1 MWIRVE
7 YIHST
12 VAWLFV
18 LRGAVRVVDHGRAK
32 TGGVAVWCGR
42 AVFYEATAFN
52 QPIAPW
58 DMSSVTNTGD
68 SACISLPGLHA
79 SSKPI
84 HPIISSRTVFY
95 NNAEKT
101 QPWVG

>member
-18 LRGAVRVVDHGRAK
+18 LRGAVRVVDLGRAK
-32 TGGVAVWCGR
+32 ARGVAVWCGR
-42 AVFYEATAFN
+42 AVFNGATAFD
-52 QPIAPW
+52 QDLRPW
-58 DMSSVTNTGD
+58 DLSKVTNTGA

>member
-1 MWIRVE
+1 M
-7 YIHST
+7 
-12 VAWLFV
+12 AWLFV

-58 DMSSVTNTGD
+58 DMSSVTTTRD
-68 SACISLPGLHA
+68 SACIFFPGAPRFIQPHA
-79 SSKPI
+79 PN
-84 HPIISSRTVFY
+84 IS
-95 NNAEKT
+95 
-101 QPWVG
+101 